1 MRVELYVSPESFT
14 LATKM
19 ASPPVRFEQY
29 TETED
34 IKEYFERLKLFLDV
48 NGVNDEQKVPRVL
61 SDIGARTY
69 AVLKNLLAPST
80 PKDSS
85 VATIKEKLIDYYKPK
100 PPVISQRYIFQQQE
114 QKQGETINEF
124 VIEL

>member
-1 MRVELYVSPESFT
+1 
-14 LATKM
+14 M
-19 ASPPVRFEQY
+19 ASPLVRFEQH

-34 IKEYFERLKLFLDV
+34 IEEYFEQLELFLDV
-48 NGVNDEQKVPRVL
+48 SGVRDEQKVPRVL

-85 VATIKEKLIDYYKPK
+85 LATIKEKLINYYKA
-100 PPVISQRYIFQQQE
+100 
-114 QKQGETINEF
+114 N
-124 VIEL
+124 